1 MYRSGYA
8 LSNIE
13 LQDPSLR
20 GMMEDMTPKN
30 LFFSLLLL
38 VVVGLV
44 GAYFLS
50 RSVSIS
56 GPNFTPQS
64 DPSSSSEE
72 VTENGQYYEIS
83 ASFPS
88 SVALSESATPS
99 AKASSEAVID
109 AWVKET
115 IATFK
120 TNSNLESLS
129 EEDIRIQGLDQGRK
143 YDLSITYEAYEG
155 PATISYIF
163 LIYEDTLGAH
173 PNAYYR
179 SFTFDAVSGK
189 ELRIADVFESG
200 TYLETLSRISRE
212 LLTPQIAQA
221 TQTPESELDTSYLE
235 TGTTPDP
242 NNFQVFYLDSTNL
255 VIVFPPYQVGPWVLG
270 TQTVLIPRAELET
283 ELKAGYR

>member
-8 LSNIE
+8 LSNIG
-13 LQDPSLR
+13 LQRPSLR

-50 RSVSIS
+50 RSVTVSS
-56 GPNFTPQS
+56 PDVTPQ
-64 DPSSSSEE
+64 DNLLAPSEE
-72 VTENGQYYEIS
+72 ITEAGQYYEIT
-83 ASFPS
+83 ASLPS
-88 SVALSESATPS
+88 SVALSERATPAARAS
-99 AKASSEAVID
+99 AEAVID
-109 AWVKET
+109 AWIQESV
-115 IATFK
+115 ATFK
-120 TNSNLESLS
+120 TNSNLDSLS
-129 EEDIRIQGLDQGRK
+129 EEDVRIQGLDQARK
-143 YDLSITYEAYEG
+143 YALDITYETNKG
-155 PATISYIF
+155 PATVSYLFEIF
-163 LIYEDTLGAH
+163 EDTLGAH

-179 SFTFDAVSGK
+179 SFTFDATSGK
-189 ELRIADVFESG
+189 ELRIADLFEGG

-212 LLTPQIAQA
+212 MLIPHIAEV
-221 TQTPESELDTSYLE
+221 TQTPEEELDTSYLE

-270 TQTVLIPRAELET
+270 TQTVRIPRAELET
-283 ELKAGYR
+283 ELKAEYR

>member
-1 MYRSGYA
+1 
-8 LSNIE
+8 
-13 LQDPSLR
+13 
-20 GMMEDMTPKN
+20 MMEDMTPKN

-50 RSVSIS
+50 RSVSVS
-56 GPNFTPQS
+56 EPDSTPPNSLP
-64 DPSSSSEE
+64 PVSEE
-72 VTENGQYYEIS
+72 VTENGQYYEIT
-83 ASFPS
+83 ASLPS
-88 SVALSESATPS
+88 SVALSPNASPS
-99 AKASSEAVID
+99 AKASSEAIID
-109 AWVKET
+109 AWIKET

-143 YDLSITYEAYEG
+143 YALGVTYEAHEG
-155 PATISYIF
+155 PATVSYIF
-163 LIYEDTLGAH
+163 EIYEDTLGAH

-179 SFTFDAVSGK
+179 SFTFDAKSGK
-189 ELRIADVFESG
+189 ELRIADMFESG

-212 LLTPQIAQA
+212 MLIPQIAEA
-221 TQTPESELDTSYLE
+221 TQTPEDELDTSYLE

-242 NNFQVFYLDSTNL
+242 NNFQVFYLSSTDL

-270 TQTVLIPRAELET
+270 TQTVRIPRAELET
-283 ELKAGYR
+283 ELKAEYR